1 MTRPSFAPLL
11 LACSLAAACRS
22 EDRPRPAPP
31 AAQPAGGGLRPL
43 TSRDE
48 GGARPMPPA
57 DAATLPPG
65 HPPTAGEG
73 ASGVSGTIA
82 ISPSLRAR
90 QAPTDT
96 LYIVARS
103 AGGGQVVAVRKE
115 DDARLPR
122 PFRLSPADVMVS
134 GTPFVGPFDITARL
148 SKSGDAIP
156 AAGDL
161 EGTARGVAAGA
172 RDVVITLD
180 RVRP

>member
-1 MTRPSFAPLL
+1 VRRSAAAPTLACAL
-11 LACSLAAACRS
+11 LAACGG
-22 EDRPRPAPP
+22 EETKRPAPAP
-31 AAQPAGGGLRPL
+31 QPAGGLRPL

-48 GGARPMPPA
+48 GAARPMPPA
-57 DAATLPPG
+57 GAATLPPG
-65 HPPTAGEG
+65 HPPTAGED

-82 ISPSLRAR
+82 ISPALRAR

-96 LYIVARS
+96 LFIVARS

-115 DDARLPR
+115 EDARLPR

-148 SKSGDAIP
+148 SKSGDALP
-156 AAGDL
+156 ATGDL
-161 EGTARGVAAGA
+161 EGAARGVAAGA
-172 RDVVITLD
+172 RDVVITVD

>member
-1 MTRPSFAPLL
+1 M
-11 LACSLAAACRS
+11 LAAACRS
-22 EDRPRPAPP
+22 EDRPRPAP
-31 AAQPAGGGLRPL
+31 ASQPTGGGLRPL

-48 GGARPMPPA
+48 GAARPMPSA

-73 ASGVSGTIA
+73 ASGVRGTIA

-96 LYIVARS
+96 LYIVARA

-115 DDARLPR
+115 EDARLPR

-134 GTPFVGPFDITARL
+134 GTAFVGPFDITARL

-161 EGTARGVAAGA
+161 EGTARGVATGA